1 MKKFVAML
9 LVAPLL
15 ATSAPVM
22 AAVAGPRGAPPAA
35 IGLGA
40 VQVFWSAGPAEVGA
54 AGATPAATPAT
65 PAATSSAPAGEAE
78 TFESLVGQ
86 ATEKFKDKDYAGS
99 VALFERAYQV
109 QNEPA
114 ILFNIGRIYEEA
126 QNAEAAIGYYEKF
139 IADESVELKDREKA
153 VQRLQVLKTIV
164 EIREK
169 EKHKNDPKPPPT
181 DTVNQPRPDA
191 TQPAVEGPKTDDKP
205 VQPNKLLRPVGYAM
219 FGTGALLLI
228 GGAIAGGLASSQ
240 HKAAVAAETLD
251 ERESANSLGRSRAVA
266 ADALFAT
273 GGVVAAIGVVLL
285 VIPAIQKA
293 RAGKNRA
300 SVTPHVS
307 PTQVGIGYVHRF

>member
-15 ATSAPVM
+15 ASSAPAM
-22 AAVAGPRGAPPAA
+22 AAVGTRGAPPAA

-40 VQVFWSAGPAEVGA
+40 VQVLWAAPAASGAAATGAATAPAAPETTVPPPPAE
-54 AGATPAATPAT
+54 T
-65 PAATSSAPAGEAE
+65 E
-78 TFESLVGQ
+78 TFESLIGQ

-99 VALFERAYQV
+99 VALFERAYAV

-153 VQRLQVLKTIV
+153 VQRLQVLRTIV

-169 EKHKNDPKPPPT
+169 EKQKNDPQPKTQPDPVTQPKT
-181 DTVNQPRPDA
+181 DTPNP
-191 TQPAVEGPKTDDKP
+191 EGPKNDQKP
-205 VQPNKLLRPVGYAM
+205 AQQNKLLRPIGYAM

-240 HKAAVAAETLD
+240 HKAAANAATLD
-251 ERESANSLGRSRAVA
+251 DREAANELGRSRAIT

-285 VIPAIQKA
+285 VVPAIRKA
-293 RAGKNRA
+293 RENKNRA
-300 SVTPHVS
+300 NRSLTPQVS
-307 PTQVGIGYVHRF
+307 PTHVGIGYVHRF